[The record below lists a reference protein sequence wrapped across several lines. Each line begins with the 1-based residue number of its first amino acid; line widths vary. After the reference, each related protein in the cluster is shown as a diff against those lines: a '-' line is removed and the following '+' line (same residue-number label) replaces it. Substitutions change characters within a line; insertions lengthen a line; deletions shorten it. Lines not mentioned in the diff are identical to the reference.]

1 MLEFYNPYLTE
12 NMISIFEIVKSKQFS
27 QFLSGLS
34 KMQQLEFPQMTI
46 QNQQIVIGSHT
57 WVTVGDQSWLQGFR
71 DNEKKQMWVTDK
83 WIF

>member
-1 MLEFYNPYLTE
+1 
-12 NMISIFEIVKSKQFS
+12 
-27 QFLSGLS
+27 
-34 KMQQLEFPQMTI
+34 MQQLEFPQMTI

-57 WVTVGDQSWLQGFR
+57 WVTVGDQSWLQGFK